1 MSRLGAGPGAGA
13 RRAADAAVKHPLR
26 IALIESDELMRA
38 LAQRWLAVAGHEVVS
53 VGAGAGAGAAAPGFV
68 LVVVNIPCPRQAG
81 ELLCRLQARF
91 GAPMLLVSA
100 RLRRQQCSSS
110 TLPCQLGVRGVLCK
124 PFTQR
129 ELLEAVARAVAAP

>member
-1 MSRLGAGPGAGA
+1 M
-13 RRAADAAVKHPLR
+13 KHPLR

-38 LAQRWLAVAGHEVVS
+38 LAQRWLTEAGHEVLS
-53 VGAGAGAGAAAPGFV
+53 VEAGAGAAAPGFD
-68 LVVVNIPCPRQAG
+68 LVVVNIPSPRQAG

-91 GAPMLLVSA
+91 GAPLLLVSA
-100 RLRRQQCSSS
+100 RLRHQQCGSA